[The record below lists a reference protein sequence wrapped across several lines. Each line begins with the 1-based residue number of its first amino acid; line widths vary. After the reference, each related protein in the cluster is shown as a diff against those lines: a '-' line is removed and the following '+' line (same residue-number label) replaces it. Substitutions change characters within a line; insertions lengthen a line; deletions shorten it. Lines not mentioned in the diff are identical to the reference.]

1 MKYCIKPVSFGEI
14 SKECDFIRNGFL
26 ITDVKKL
33 VVENVYWNSSDLV
46 CTAGQ
51 FISVSENLYNALLT
65 SNICKKEEFIKLSV
79 LNSKNIT
86 KNIES
91 MPNFYFLKF
100 NNPNPEITY
109 SKSNLLCVTE
119 KVKKILD
126 QFSLAGCE
134 VKEGK

>member
-1 MKYCIKPVSFGEI
+1 MKYYIKPVSFGEI
-14 SKECDFIRNGFL
+14 SKDCDFIRNGFL

-51 FISVSENLYNALLT
+51 FISVSENLYKALLT

-79 LNSKNIT
+79 FNNKNGT
-86 KNIES
+86 NNIGPI
-91 MPNFYFLKF
+91 PNFYFLKF
-100 NNPNPEITY
+100 NKPNQEITY
-109 SKSNLLCVTE
+109 SKSNQLCVTE

-134 VKEGK
+134 IKEGM